1 MPAYHDCG
9 QFYCLRTKSLLEQKR
24 LFANYTIPIEIPES
38 EVQDIDNE
46 EDWKIA
52 EMKYRIMIEKII

>member
-1 MPAYHDCG
+1 MKFSAEN
-9 QFYCLRTKSLLEQKR
+9 TV
-24 LFANYTIPIEIPES
+24 PIVLPES

-52 EMKYRIMIEKII
+52 EIKFKNLLTQQVYKTKHCNHFDL